1 VVVTRHFAKE
11 ETRLRPELSER
22 GLNPN
27 PQTKGVVMRT
37 VMRYASV
44 ASMVVLLLMSVSAS
58 TGQAAGLI
66 DLKLSGQAEPSTYL
80 VWDLIKKGWDKD
92 AGFKMTQTYFDS
104 GMAQVEALP
113 SKQWVIGTS
122 QGGVPSL
129 VAALRYGTYTVA
141 IGDEDSFTN
150 AVLVRPDSPIAK
162 ATGTNPKYPKT
173 YGSADTVRGKT
184 VLVTTISS
192 GHYSLATWLKV
203 LGLKEKDVVVK
214 NMDQGQIMAAFE
226 SGVGDIAVVWEPF
239 MFVGMSKGWK
249 MMNEDSQMGANQI
262 NTIVVDRKFGDE
274 NPEIVA
280 KFLKLYFRRV
290 DTGKPES
297 PEEIA
302 GYIKFCKEWAGIELS
317 QSDAALS
324 LKWRKMYPLDQQLKF
339 FDASKGKSE
348 VQTWFT
354 QLADFFVEQNKF
366 TREEMDK
373 ALNSGFI
380 TDKFLK
386 MAAAMK

>member
-1 VVVTRHFAKE
+1 
-11 ETRLRPELSER
+11 
-22 GLNPN
+22 
-27 PQTKGVVMRT
+27 MRT

-58 TGQAAGLI
+58 TGQAAGVF
-66 DLKLSGQAEPSTYL
+66 DLKLSGQGEPSTYL
-80 VWDLIKKGWDKD
+80 VWDLIKKGWDKE
-92 AGFKMTQTYFDS
+92 AGLKMTRPTS
-104 GMAQVEALP
+104 IPEWPRWRRCLL
-113 SKQWVIGTS
+113 KQWVIGTS

-162 ATGTNPKYPKT
+162 ATGANPKYPKT

-262 NTIVVDRKFGDE
+262 NTIVVDRKFADE

-348 VQTWFT
+348 VQPGSRSLPISSWNRASSRARRWIRLSTAGSL
-354 QLADFFVEQNKF
+354 QI
-366 TREEMDK
+366 
-373 ALNSGFI
+373 NSSRW
-380 TDKFLK
+380 LPP
-386 MAAAMK
+386 

>member
-1 VVVTRHFAKE
+1 
-11 ETRLRPELSER
+11 
-22 GLNPN
+22 
-27 PQTKGVVMRT
+27 
-37 VMRYASV
+37 
-44 ASMVVLLLMSVSAS
+44 
-58 TGQAAGLI
+58 
-66 DLKLSGQAEPSTYL
+66 
-80 VWDLIKKGWDKD
+80 
-92 AGFKMTQTYFDS
+92 
-104 GMAQVEALP
+104 
-113 SKQWVIGTS
+113 
-122 QGGVPSL
+122 
-129 VAALRYGTYTVA
+129 
-141 IGDEDSFTN
+141 
-150 AVLVRPDSPIAK
+150 
-162 ATGTNPKYPKT
+162 
-173 YGSADTVRGKT
+173 
-184 VLVTTISS
+184 
-192 GHYSLATWLKV
+192 
-203 LGLKEKDVVVK
+203 
-214 NMDQGQIMAAFE
+214 
-226 SGVGDIAVVWEPF
+226 
-239 MFVGMSKGWK
+239 
-249 MMNEDSQMGANQI
+249 
-262 NTIVVDRKFGDE
+262 
-274 NPEIVA
+274 
-280 KFLKLYFRRV
+280 V

>member
-1 VVVTRHFAKE
+1 M
-11 ETRLRPELSER
+11 S
-22 GLNPN
+22 
-27 PQTKGVVMRT
+27 T

-44 ASMVVLLLMSVSAS
+44 ASMVVLLLMGVSAS
-58 TGQAAGLI
+58 TGQAAGLF
-66 DLKLSGQAEPSTYL
+66 DLKLSGQGEPSTYL
-80 VWDLIKKGWDKD
+80 VWDLIKKGWDKE
-92 AGFKMTQTYFDS
+92 AGLKMTQTYFDS

-162 ATGTNPKYPKT
+162 ATGANSKYPKT

-262 NTIVVDRKFGDE
+262 NTIVVDRKFADE
-274 NPEIVA
+274 NPELVA

-324 LKWRKMYPLDQQLKF
+324 LKWRKMYPLAQQLKY

-348 VQTWFT
+348 VQTWFA
-354 QLADFFVEQNKF
+354 QLADFFVEQGKF